1 MDDSDVWGL
10 QNTMGA
16 GNARRFLYA
25 DSSSSHSG
33 LLEAVV
39 MAPRDII
46 EDLSIVSLAGAKSNS
61 TIKHRQL
68 LK

>member
-1 MDDSDVWGL
+1 
-10 QNTMGA
+10 MGA